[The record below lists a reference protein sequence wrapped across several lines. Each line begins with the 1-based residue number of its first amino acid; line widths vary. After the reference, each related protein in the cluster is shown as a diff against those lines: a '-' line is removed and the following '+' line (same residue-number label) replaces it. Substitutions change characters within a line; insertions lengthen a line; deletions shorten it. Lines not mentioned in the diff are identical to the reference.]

1 MSWFNLNVNESLNT
15 LKGQISNVS
24 NAVQE
29 ALTEGIL
36 ETSEAESSRTEPI
49 DDDSV
54 LAGLEAA
61 NSKIDE
67 LTYLCQNKDS
77 EVSTSAGAAALAK
90 HLTDIHASRFR

>member
-36 ETSEAESSRTEPI
+36 ETPEAESKRTEPI

-77 EVSTSAGAAALAK
+77 EVSA
-90 HLTDIHASRFR
+90 